1 MVRAIELPLIGPQA
15 FSRGEASDGVVPVR
29 EETTCGTGWVTSC
42 EGSSLSHLSG
52 NARRLEV
59 PFASRRLNLDAIPST
74 GMLITTIDMDLTV
87 ECNLRCTYCF
97 KEKWNEHM
105 EEQVAFDAIVWLIHA
120 SGDAKELHISLMGGE
135 PLLRFK
141 LIKKLV
147 PFAKRRAVQH
157 GKTISFGITT
167 NGTLVTDEV
176 VEFWRRWDMGF
187 HTSIDGPPD
196 VQDRNRPTTSGK
208 GSARLVEKSAK
219 RILRYRRNT
228 TARCTVVPG
237 SAGNIVESYKYFRS
251 IGYEDIAFVP
261 GGYRD
266 WDEASLRLFEDQFRQ
281 VADLLMAD
289 LRAGRRVV
297 LKGVDEYANAR
308 VRQYRF
314 ESPCGAARGTVL
326 IDIHGDIWPCHRWN
340 KESEATWRLGSIYEQ
355 FDDAARAPLDVP
367 SFITLLKNDCSNC
380 PANQMC
386 SGGCP
391 AENLEDTGSVY
402 RRPENACRLTRVF
415 ARVGQIVYETMTAE
429 QNQTFLE
436 SYCSNEG
443 FALGFQEPG

>member
-1 MVRAIELPLIGPQA
+1 MLRTIELPLVDTHTPSPVA
-15 FSRGEASDGVVPVR
+15 VPAGVLPL
-29 EETTCGTGWVTSC
+29 TQGKNCGTGCDSSR
-42 EGSSLSHLSG
+42 EGRSPAHRSQSG
-52 NARRLEV
+52 RRLEV
-59 PFASRRLNLDAIPST
+59 PFSRRRLNLDAIPSY

-97 KEKWNEHM
+97 KEKWTEHM

-120 SGDAKELHISLMGGE
+120 SGPAKDIHVSLMGGE

-157 GKTISFGITT
+157 GKCISFGITT

-187 HTSIDGPPD
+187 HTSIDGTPD

-208 GSARLVEKSAK
+208 GSSRLVEQSAK
-219 RILRYRRNT
+219 RILAYRRNT
-228 TARCTVVPG
+228 TARCTVVPSSVG
-237 SAGNIVESYKYFRS
+237 AIVSSYKYFRS

-261 GGYRD
+261 GGHRD
-266 WDEASLRLFEDQFRQ
+266 WDEASLRLFELQIWEL
-281 VADLLMAD
+281 ADLLMAD
-289 LRAGRRVV
+289 LRAGRPIV
-297 LKGVDEYANAR
+297 LKGVDEYARA
-308 VRQYRF
+308 QLQQERF
-314 ESPCGAARGTVL
+314 EHPCGAARGTVL

-340 KESEATWRLGSIYEQ
+340 KESEADWRLGSIYEQ
-355 FDDAARAPLDVP
+355 FDDAARAPLEVP
-367 SFITLLKNDCSNC
+367 SFVSLLENDCATC

-391 AENLEDTGSVY
+391 AENLEDTGTVY
-402 RRPENACRLTRVF
+402 RRHENACRLTRVY
-415 ARVGQIVYETMTAE
+415 ARVGKHVYDTMTAE
-429 QNQTFLE
+429 GNHTFLDT
-436 SYCSNEG
+436 YCTDEG
-443 FALGFQEPG
+443 AAMQDLG